1 MQVIQNP
8 NSSLS
13 PSGDINT
20 VVLIQNFILGLE
32 TIFHEVIILLSAAQ
46 WWHIFIK
53 LTFMCNVVYLW
64 EFMQILCC
72 IK

>member
-1 MQVIQNP
+1 MQVIQKP

-20 VVLIQNFILGLE
+20 VVLIQNFILGQE

-46 WWHIFIK
+46 RWHIFIK

>member
-1 MQVIQNP
+1 MQVIQKP
-8 NSSLS
+8 NSSLP
-13 PSGDINT
+13 PSGNINT

-46 WWHIFIK
+46 RWHIFIK
-53 LTFMCNVVYLW
+53 LTFMRNIVYLW